1 VPRSGDHARERLRE
15 AALDLYAQQGYEN
28 TTTAQIAARAGVTE
42 RTYFRHFADKREVL
56 FDGETEL
63 RDVLCGA
70 VAAAA
75 ADLPPLPVLESAF
88 LAAVPLF
95 VAGRPVAER
104 RRAVIAV
111 TPALQ
116 ERALAK
122 TSALAAALA
131 DALTA
136 RGVTA
141 PTAALAAQL
150 ALAAF
155 GWAVGAWAG
164 TSAEELARAIIKS
177 GQEVRVLTAGH
188 SAPPTRVRSRPAAQP

>member
-1 VPRSGDHARERLRE
+1 MPRSGDHARERLRE
-15 AALDLYAQQGYEN
+15 AALALYAEQGYDT

-42 RTYFRHFADKREVL
+42 RTYFRHFTDKREVL
-56 FDGETEL
+56 FDGEAEL
-63 RDVLCGA
+63 RDVLCEA

-75 ADLPPLPVLESAF
+75 ADLPPLPVLQSAF

-95 VAGRPVAER
+95 VAGRPIAER
-104 RRAVIAV
+104 RQAVIAV

-122 TSALAAALA
+122 TAALAAALA

-141 PTAALAAQL
+141 PTAALAAQV

-155 GWAVGAWAG
+155 GWAAGAWAG
-164 TSAEELARAIIKS
+164 TSAEELATLIVNA
-177 GQEVRVLTAGH
+177 GHEVRVLTAG
-188 SAPPTRVRSRPAAQP
+188 RAA